1 LKIKLGKI
9 GVPRLFV
16 VFLLLLLAKEH
27 QPEKEKGAE
36 AAKPRPRPGKKRAER
51 NDERRKYG
59 RDQRKDNSQSFQGN
73 LPCGNAEA
81 RSSYQHFRALFKH
94 NVSYVIIEAKICK
107 RRALSNIFAL
117 NLTAFFY
124 IIMIA

>member
-1 LKIKLGKI
+1 M
-9 GVPRLFV
+9 PRLFV

-36 AAKPRPRPGKKRAER
+36 AAKPRPRPGKKGAER

-73 LPCGNAEA
+73 LPFRSFSSIMKAEM
-81 RSSYQHFRALFKH
+81 RKHEVFIGISESY
-94 NVSYVIIEAKICK
+94 
-107 RRALSNIFAL
+107 SNITSAML
-117 NLTAFFY
+117 L
-124 IIMIA
+124 

>member
-1 LKIKLGKI
+1 MMKIPFSPPDITEAEIQEVAAAMRSGWI
-9 GVPRLFV
+9 TTGPRT
-16 VFLLLLLAKEH
+16 KEL
-27 QPEKEKGAE
+27 E
-36 AAKPRPRPGKKRAER
+36 KRAER